1 MRDSWFVSGGGI
13 IASKASG
20 KQKARGT
27 VSFRT
32 TEVKEIGRSLA
43 SLGLVRIKKGEKL
56 NVRRRESLRR
66 ALAEAGEPLR
76 WAEVAALSDNPVD
89 VAAGDV
95 KKLVRSGAK
104 SLEESVADELKEM
117 KNEVKRLQKVV
128 DSLRK
133 IAEDPKVEYP
143 TEVTYS
149 RTAKGAGEGFVEKT
163 ETLVL
168 NDAEE
173 ALKAAAKMEKSLPNW
188 TKTRDE
194 VVADLKRKQETIE
207 SLKGNLSDLVESWRG
222 VLKEVL
228 VTMP

>member
-1 MRDSWFVSGGGI
+1 LGGGI
-13 IASKASG
+13 IASNGSK
-20 KQKARGT
+20 KQKARGE
-27 VSFRT
+27 VSFRSA
-32 TEVKEIGRSLA
+32 EVKEIGRSLA
-43 SLGLVRIKKGEKL
+43 SLGLVRLNKGERL

-76 WAEVAALSDNPVD
+76 WSEVAALSDDPVN

-104 SLEESVADELKEM
+104 SLERTVADELAEKKKEIR
-117 KNEVKRLQKVV
+117 KLEKFVA
-128 DSLRK
+128 SLRK
-133 IAEDPKVEYP
+133 LAEDPKAEYP
-143 TEVTYS
+143 QEVTYTRS
-149 RTAKGAGEGFVEKT
+149 ARGVGEGFVEKT

-173 ALKAAAKMEKSLPNW
+173 VAKAADKIERSLPNW
-188 TKTRDE
+188 TKVRDE
-194 VVADLKRKQETIE
+194 VIAELKRKQETIE
-207 SLKGNLSDLVESWRG
+207 SLKNSLSDLVEAWRG